1 MCFIDRIDGRSVGGK
16 QSFGILQHI
25 TEELGIHL
33 IFMRAVFNEQVRLLV
48 CYDAEDRLIELQCI
62 EEP

>member
-1 MCFIDRIDGRSVGGK
+1 MRFFHWIDGRSVSGE
-16 QSFGILQHI
+16 QPFGILQHI

-33 IFMRAVFNEQVRLLV
+33 IFMRAVFDEQVRLLL
-48 CYDAEDRLIELQCI
+48 CYDAEDRLIEVQGI